1 MVTGPEHAL
10 DHVLGQG
17 AFIFGCEGLA
27 LTSLEADF
35 FRDADPWGFILF
47 ARNVDSPDQLR
58 RLTHE
63 LRAAVGRDAP
73 ILIDQEGGRVQ
84 RLRAPHWREFLP
96 PLDQVQRASDLLRA
110 MWLRGRLLA
119 ADLHSVGIDVNCV
132 PGLDVACAQTHPFLM
147 NRCFSDDAGVVAQMG
162 RALVDGMAAGGVAPV
177 MKHLPGHGRGAVDS
191 HKGLPRVSASRT
203 ELAVD
208 FAPFKALNDLSM
220 GMSAHIVMQAIDP
233 DRPAT
238 QSPAAIKV
246 IREEIGFDGLLMTD
260 DISMGALAG
269 TVLQRAELALV
280 AGCDMVLHC
289 NGDLAEMQTLAA
301 LGPMGTAAQAR
312 ADRAMSTHPKHQP
325 THQPTHHPIDISA
338 LDAELQSLLNR

>member
-1 MVTGPEHAL
+1 MVTGPEHAGGK
-10 DHVLGQG
+10 VSGQG

-35 FRDADPWGFILF
+35 FREANPWGFILF

-58 RLTHE
+58 RLTHD

-96 PLDQVQRASDLLRA
+96 PLDQVQRASDPLRA

-132 PGLDVACAQTHPFLM
+132 PGLDVASAQTHPFLM
-147 NRCFSDDAGVVAQMG
+147 NRCFSDDAEVVAQMG
-162 RALVDGMAAGGVAPV
+162 RALVDGGVAPV

-191 HKGLPRVSASRT
+191 HKGLPRVSASRA

-208 FAPFKALNDLSM
+208 FAPFKVLNDLSM
-220 GMSAHIVMQAIDP
+220 GMSAHIVMEAIDP
-233 DRPAT
+233 DHPAT
-238 QSPAAIKV
+238 QSPAAIRV
-246 IREEIGFDGLLMTD
+246 IRKEIGFDGLLMTD

-269 TVLQRAELALV
+269 TVMERAELALS

-289 NGDLAEMQTLAA
+289 NGDLAEMEALAA
-301 LGPMGTAAQAR
+301 LGPMTQAAQAR
-312 ADRAMSTHPKHQP
+312 ADRVICTHPKN
-325 THQPTHHPIDISA
+325 QPTHHPIDIAA

>member
-1 MVTGPEHAL
+1 MVTGPEHAGGK
-10 DHVLGQG
+10 VSGQG

-35 FRDADPWGFILF
+35 FREANPWGFILF

-58 RLTHE
+58 RLTDN

-96 PLDQVQRASDLLRA
+96 PLDQVQRASDPLRA

-132 PGLDVACAQTHPFLM
+132 PGLDVASAQTHPFLM
-147 NRCFSDDAGVVAQMG
+147 NRCFSDDAEVVAQMG

-191 HKGLPRVSASRT
+191 HKGLPRVSASRA

-208 FAPFKALNDLSM
+208 FAPFKVLNDLSM
-220 GMSAHIVMQAIDP
+220 GMSAHIVMEAIDP
-233 DRPAT
+233 DHPAT
-238 QSPAAIKV
+238 QSPAAIRV
-246 IREEIGFDGLLMTD
+246 IRKEIGFDGLLMTD

-269 TVLQRAELALV
+269 TVMERAELALV

-289 NGDLAEMQTLAA
+289 NGDLAEMEALAA
-301 LGPMGTAAQAR
+301 LGPMTQAAQAR
-312 ADRAMSTHPKHQP
+312 ADRAICTHPKHQP
-325 THQPTHHPIDISA
+325 MHHPIDIAA